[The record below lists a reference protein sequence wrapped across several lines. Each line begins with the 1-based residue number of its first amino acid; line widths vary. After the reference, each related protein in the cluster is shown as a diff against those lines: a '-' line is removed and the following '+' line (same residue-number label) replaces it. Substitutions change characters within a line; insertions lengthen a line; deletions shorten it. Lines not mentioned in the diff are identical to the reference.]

1 MGMRLGEGSGAAIA
15 FNIVESA
22 LYMNREMA
30 TYGDVGLG
38 VV

>member
-1 MGMRLGEGSGAAIA
+1 VFGDMIYSIVIVEKL
-15 FNIVESA
+15 NIVESA